1 MVLLCG
7 GSRGRRLARGAAIR
21 PVSQAGGCLPPI
33 VQLRW
38 TPPEDIFGKKN
49 PRDPV
54 ISCTVIMRAYGLC
67 LVKKSDRFDTMSNVF
82 SIETRKGL
90 PEHLRVLADRYP
102 RAEWRGHM
110 NFNDLTSFWLE
121 RHLMFRQVLDKVIG
135 DTQAHL
141 DGKALR
147 YGPELSRYT
156 GFFLDQLHGHH
167 QIEDQH
173 YFPQFMAMDKRLEQA
188 FDILDADHHALDHHL
203 NSLADHTN
211 QVLRALQQG
220 QKARDE
226 AGRLLAAQEGFKTF
240 LDRHL
245 MDEEEIIVPI
255 VLEYGADMS

>member
-1 MVLLCG
+1 MADL
-7 GSRGRRLARGAAIR
+7 R
-21 PVSQAGGCLPPI
+21 PTI
-33 VQLRW
+33 
-38 TPPEDIFGKKN
+38 PPEDTSGKKK
-49 PRDPV
+49 PPERFRSRTSIVHPD
-54 ISCTVIMRAYGLC
+54 GLYFWRKAAIF
-67 LVKKSDRFDTMSNVF
+67 VPMTEPI

-90 PEHLRVLADRYP
+90 PAHLRVLADRYP

-141 DGKALR
+141 DGKATR

-156 GFFLDQLHGHH
+156 GFFLNQLHGHH

-173 YFPQFMAMDKRLEQA
+173 YFPQFMAMDARLEQA
-188 FDILDADHHALDHHL
+188 FEILDADHHALDHHL

-211 QVLRALQQG
+211 LVLRALQQG
-220 QKARDE
+220 QTARDE

-255 VLEYGADMS
+255 VLEYGAEMS

>member
-1 MVLLCG
+1 MSRGAQILCG
-7 GSRGRRLARGAAIR
+7 FMGLVPLARQVIIALM
-21 PVSQAGGCLPPI
+21 S
-33 VQLRW
+33 
-38 TPPEDIFGKKN
+38 DI
-49 PRDPV
+49 
-54 ISCTVIMRAYGLC
+54 
-67 LVKKSDRFDTMSNVF
+67 F

-90 PEHLRVLADRYP
+90 PDHLRVLADRYP

-121 RHLMFRQVLDKVIG
+121 RHLMFRQVLDQVIT

-141 DGKALR
+141 DGKSSR
-147 YGPELSRYT
+147 YGAELSRYT
-156 GFFLDQLHGHH
+156 GFFLNQLHGHH

-188 FDILDADHHALDHHL
+188 FEILDADHHALDHHL

-211 QVLRALQQG
+211 QVLRALQHG
-220 QKARDE
+220 DTARDA
-226 AGRLLAAQEGFKTF
+226 AGRLLAVQQGFKTF

-255 VLEYGADMS
+255 VLEYGEELS

>member
-1 MVLLCG
+1 M
-7 GSRGRRLARGAAIR
+7 RLAMFA
-21 PVSQAGGCLPPI
+21 
-33 VQLRW
+33 
-38 TPPEDIFGKKN
+38 
-49 PRDPV
+49 
-54 ISCTVIMRAYGLC
+54 
-67 LVKKSDRFDTMSNVF
+67 TMSDMF
-82 SIETRKGL
+82 SIETRTGL

-102 RAEWRGHM
+102 RAQWRGHM

-141 DGKALR
+141 DGHSAR
-147 YGPELSRYT
+147 YGAELSRYT
-156 GFFLDQLHGHH
+156 GFFLNQLHGHH

-173 YFPQFMAMDKRLEQA
+173 YFPQFMAMDKRLVQA

-220 QKARDE
+220 DAARDA
-226 AGRLLAAQEGFKTF
+226 AGRLLAAQEGFKVF

-255 VLEYGADMS
+255 VLEYGAEMS

>member
-1 MVLLCG
+1 MSAQSVCRDAGLFKRAAG
-7 GSRGRRLARGAAIR
+7 AMMRLMNER
-21 PVSQAGGCLPPI
+21 
-33 VQLRW
+33 
-38 TPPEDIFGKKN
+38 
-49 PRDPV
+49 
-54 ISCTVIMRAYGLC
+54 
-67 LVKKSDRFDTMSNVF
+67 F

-102 RAEWRGHM
+102 RVEWRGHM
-110 NFNDLTSFWLE
+110 NFNHLTAFWLE

-141 DGKALR
+141 DGRAGR

-211 QVLRALQQG
+211 QVLRALQSG

-226 AGRLLAAQEGFKTF
+226 AGRLLAVQEGFKTF

-255 VLEYGADMS
+255 VLEYGAEMS

>member
-1 MVLLCG
+1 MH
-7 GSRGRRLARGAAIR
+7 RGL
-21 PVSQAGGCLPPI
+21 SQAAAGL
-33 VQLRW
+33 
-38 TPPEDIFGKKN
+38 
-49 PRDPV
+49 
-54 ISCTVIMRAYGLC
+54 IMMPM
-67 LVKKSDRFDTMSNVF
+67 SDTF

-110 NFNDLTSFWLE
+110 NFNDLTAFWLE
-121 RHLMFRQVLDKVIG
+121 RHLMFRQVLDKVIS

-141 DGKALR
+141 DRNAGR

-173 YFPQFMAMDKRLEQA
+173 YFPQFVAMDKRLEQA

-203 NSLADHTN
+203 QQLADHTN
-211 QVLRALQQG
+211 QVLRALQQD
-220 QKARDE
+220 KNTRNE
-226 AGRLLAAQEGFKTF
+226 AGRLLTVQEGFKNF

-255 VLEYGADMS
+255 VLEYGAEMS

>member
-1 MVLLCG
+1 
-7 GSRGRRLARGAAIR
+7 
-21 PVSQAGGCLPPI
+21 
-33 VQLRW
+33 
-38 TPPEDIFGKKN
+38 
-49 PRDPV
+49 
-54 ISCTVIMRAYGLC
+54 
-67 LVKKSDRFDTMSNVF
+67 MSETF

-90 PEHLRVLADRYP
+90 PEHLRELADLYP

-110 NFNDLTSFWLE
+110 NFNDLTAFWLE

-141 DGKALR
+141 DGNSGR

-203 NSLADHTN
+203 QQLADHTN
-211 QVLRALQQG
+211 HVLRALQQG

-226 AGRLLAAQEGFKTF
+226 AGRLLAVQEGFKIF

-255 VLEYGADMS
+255 VLEYGAEMS